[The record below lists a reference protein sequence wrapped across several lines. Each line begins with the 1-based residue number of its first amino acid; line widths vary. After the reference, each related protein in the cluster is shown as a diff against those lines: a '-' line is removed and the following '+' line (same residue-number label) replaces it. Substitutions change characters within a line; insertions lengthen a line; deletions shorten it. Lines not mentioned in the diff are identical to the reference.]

1 MYLTYVAALVLLG
14 FAFRFVLALVAIPF
28 ALFSATL
35 SKHSEGPVHLIS
47 IAFNQG
53 MISLLYAAY
62 IALITLLFTSN
73 EAVSS
78 AWPYFLTGLIWVF
91 FALGSNAAGKSQEAA
106 QLALWQTPEQEAAA
120 TGAAIG
126 VLVGLVA
133 YPLFYFLPQ
142 LALVI
147 PGAEWF
153 LTSSFRLGVWLGQ
166 FWIVR
171 LILLFTVGG
180 YLLNASFMALI
191 GTIMLLSFLWSR
203 LVGPSAAAKT

>member
-1 MYLTYVAALVLLG
+1 M
-14 FAFRFVLALVAIPF
+14 VLALISIPL
-28 ALFSATL
+28 ALFSAAL
-35 SKHSEGPVHLIS
+35 SRHSEGPVHLIS

-62 IALITLLFTSN
+62 IALITLLFTSS
-73 EAVSS
+73 EAVSV
-78 AWPYFLTGLIWVF
+78 AWPYVVTGMIWVF
-91 FALGSNAAGKSQEAA
+91 FALGSDAAGKSQEAG
-106 QLALWQTPEQEAAA
+106 QVALWQTPEPQAAA

-133 YPLFYFLPQ
+133 YPIFYLLPH
-142 LALVI
+142 LVLVI

-153 LTSSFRLGVWLGQ
+153 LTSSLSFGVWLGQ

-180 YLLNASFMALI
+180 YLLNAGFMALF

-203 LVGPSAAAKT
+203 LVGPSPAAKT